1 MKILFI
7 DLHCDTASH
16 ILENNKKLYKND
28 ICVDIEKLKI
38 ANAKAQFFAMF
49 IEKDKVKSSY
59 EYCKKMIKKFKDELN
74 ENKKDISLCRNYWD
88 LKNANKNGKIGAFL
102 TIEEGAAIEG
112 SIEKLCEFK
121 NDGISLITLT
131 WNFEN
136 EIGFPN
142 YKFEFKDK
150 GLKNRG
156 IEIVEKMNEL
166 GIIIDVSHLSD
177 QGFYDCIKHSKK
189 PIIASHSNARMQSP
203 HSRNL
208 TDDMLKQLAN
218 SGGVT
223 GINFCSAFLINR
235 NDVLDNELATLDDM
249 VRHIKHIKNT
259 AGIDV
264 IALGSDFD
272 GISNQV
278 EIKNSSKMMILASR
292 LEQEGFNINEIEKI
306 FYKNSERIIKEI
318 LI

>member
-1 MKILFI
+1 MLFI

-49 IEKDKVKSSY
+49 IEKDKVESSY
-59 EYCKKMIKKFKDELN
+59 EYCKKMIRKFKAELN
-74 ENKKDISLCRNYWD
+74 ENKEDISLCRNYLD
-88 LKNANKNGKIGAFL
+88 LENANKNGKIGAFL
-102 TIEEGAAIEG
+102 TIEEGGAIAG
-112 SIEKLCEFK
+112 SVEKLCEFK
-121 NDGISLITLT
+121 KEGISLITLT

-136 EIGFPN
+136 ELGFPN
-142 YKFEFKDK
+142 YKFEFKNK
-150 GLKNRG
+150 GLKDKG
-156 IEIVEKMNEL
+156 IEIIEKMNEL

-177 QGFYDCIKHSKK
+177 MGFYDCIKYSKK
-189 PIIASHSNARMQSP
+189 PIIASHSNARAQSP

-208 TDDMLKQLAN
+208 TDDMLKRLSN

-235 NDVLDNELATLDDM
+235 NDVLDDEIATLDDM
-249 VRHIKHIKNT
+249 IRHIKYIKNV
-259 AGIDV
+259 AGVDA

-278 EIKNSSKMMILASR
+278 EIENSSKMMRLASR
-292 LEQEGFNINEIEKI
+292 LEQEGFNISEIEKI
-306 FYKNSERIIKEI
+306 FYKNAQRIIKEV